1 MNDIDMQ
8 NYSGELLDQAAA
20 GQSSGELNSYLQEAN
35 DVFVSPSAEA
45 AVPQGQVELQ
55 PSKQE
60 LNFGALRDEVDRLK
74 AERESEKRVFQDQL
88 DMLRANLRQD
98 SRPPEV
104 ERKEMFDGRDE
115 DDTPTVG
122 ELRREWQAKE
132 LGYQQRLEEMEV
144 SQRYSD
150 YGEVMEKFTI
160 PLMREKP
167 HLVQGIQGAQNK
179 ALYAYELGKLA
190 QQGKQVQAPPQVSE
204 SAQRIVENARKPGT
218 LSSAGGQ
225 SVLSK
230 ADYYATMS
238 DAEFIRMASRNL
250 DQI

>member
-20 GQSSGELNSYLQEAN
+20 GQSVESNSYLQEAN
-35 DVFVSPSAEA
+35 DVFVA
-45 AVPQGQVELQ
+45 APAPTQPQEQVEPQ
-55 PSKQE
+55 MSKQE
-60 LNFGALRDEVDRLK
+60 LNFGALRQEVDRLK
-74 AERESEKRVFQDQL
+74 LERESEKRIFQDQL
-88 DMLRANLRQD
+88 DMLRSNLRQEP
-98 SRPPEV
+98 RQPEV

-122 ELRREWQAKE
+122 EMRREWQVKE
-132 LGYQQRLEEMEV
+132 RGYQERLEEMEV
-144 SQRYSD
+144 AQRYSD

-179 ALYAYELGKLA
+179 ALFAYELGKLA
-190 QQGKQVQAPPQVSE
+190 QQSSQVQAQPQVSE
-204 SAQRIVENARKPGT
+204 TAQRIVENARRPGT

-230 ADYYATMS
+230 ADYFATMS